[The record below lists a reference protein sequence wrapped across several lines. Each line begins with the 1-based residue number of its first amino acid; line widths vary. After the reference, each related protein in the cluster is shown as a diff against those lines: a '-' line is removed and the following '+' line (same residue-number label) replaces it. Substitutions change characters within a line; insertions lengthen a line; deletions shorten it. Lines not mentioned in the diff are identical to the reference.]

1 MSFTL
6 IVLIHINYYEY
17 IAVEWVIIGQALYVI
32 ESITAKCR
40 SLTARRGTSIKTLHD
55 NRKKNHYPQLICSSN
70 IATLSISCTLRP
82 YQINYPAYSRKR
94 LNHSLNLYYYNSIF
108 LFSTK
113 TEILM
118 ISPTI
123 NILYI
128 QNSLAYILTILRG
141 CQNRL

>member
-55 NRKKNHYPQLICSSN
+55 NRKKNHYP
-70 IATLSISCTLRP
+70 
-82 YQINYPAYSRKR
+82 
-94 LNHSLNLYYYNSIF
+94 
-108 LFSTK
+108 
-113 TEILM
+113 
-118 ISPTI
+118 
-123 NILYI
+123 
-128 QNSLAYILTILRG
+128 
-141 CQNRL
+141 

>member
-55 NRKKNHYPQLICSSN
+55 NRKKKS
-70 IATLSISCTLRP
+70 LSIVNLFFKYRILPHC
-82 YQINYPAYSRKR
+82 QYPALCDRIK
-94 LNHSLNLYYYNSIF
+94 SI
-108 LFSTK
+108 TQP
-113 TEILM
+113 I
-118 ISPTI
+118 
-123 NILYI
+123 
-128 QNSLAYILTILRG
+128 RG
-141 CQNRL
+141 KD